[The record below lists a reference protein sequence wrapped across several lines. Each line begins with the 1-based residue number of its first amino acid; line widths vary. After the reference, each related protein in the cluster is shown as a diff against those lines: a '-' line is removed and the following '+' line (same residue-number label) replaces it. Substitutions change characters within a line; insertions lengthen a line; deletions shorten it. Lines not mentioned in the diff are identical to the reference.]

1 MSTESE
7 LHSAAH
13 AAAESTTT
21 PAVPTPAAPNPALL
35 GLVGFL
41 PGGITLGLWLIGY
54 LPTTLPGG
62 MIAAVSA
69 SSGLFL
75 LIACVWAA
83 RLGATTV
90 AVILGAFSAF
100 WLSLG
105 LMLMGLTNNWF
116 GLTNA
121 SQTGQVLIPYVLTWL
136 VVFVLLTVATLRLP
150 LVFTAGFAFVDLTFA
165 LLFISLTTGVAIFTT
180 IAGITAFAF
189 CVIYGYIFVDGL
201 GQDLGAKALP
211 MGSPL
216 TH

>member
-121 SQTGQVLIPYVLTWL
+121 SQIGQVLIPYVLTWL
-136 VVFVLLTVATLRLP
+136 VVFVLLTAATLRLP

>member
-1 MSTESE
+1 
-7 LHSAAH
+7 
-13 AAAESTTT
+13 
-21 PAVPTPAAPNPALL
+21 
-35 GLVGFL
+35 
-41 PGGITLGLWLIGY
+41 
-54 LPTTLPGG
+54 
-62 MIAAVSA
+62 
-69 SSGLFL
+69 
-75 LIACVWAA
+75 
-83 RLGATTV
+83 
-90 AVILGAFSAF
+90 
-100 WLSLG
+100 
-105 LMLMGLTNNWF
+105 MLMGLTNNWF

-136 VVFVLLTVATLRLP
+136 VVFVLLTAATLRLP